1 MRGELWP
8 IVTERIW
15 LLNDDVGVVPWQLD
29 RRFLAFDFL
38 VGHGD
43 LGVRINLA

>member
-15 LLNDDVGVVPWQLD
+15 LLNDDVGVVPLQLD
-29 RRFLAFDFL
+29 RRFLALISSLTMVISAF
-38 VGHGD
+38 GY
-43 LGVRINLA
+43 LA